1 MMRYLGFTRELTL
14 SWVAPIH
21 LILTTHGRRF
31 VRFGLV
37 GGGGAVL
44 NTALLYLLVHFGR
57 WAYVPAAAVATEAAI
72 LSNFVF
78 NDRWTFHDA
87 RGRIPW
93 PRRAALYNTVA
104 LGGLAVS
111 LVVLALLTA
120 TLHFH
125 YLVANLIAIGVAT
138 LWNYTVNARF
148 TWVAHRADGPVA
160 ELVEAEDAWYRR
172 VAGIV
177 TLKDAGQRDNT
188 PPHAH
193 GATSVSRP
201 PLLSRV
207 ASSSSTRG
215 RETLEK
221 LP

>member
-1 MMRYLGFTRELTL
+1 MMRYLGLTRAPTL
-14 SWVAPIH
+14 SWVAPIR
-21 LILTTHGRRF
+21 LILSTHGRRF

-37 GGGGAVL
+37 GGVGAVL

-57 WAYVPAAAVATEAAI
+57 WSYVPAAAVATETAI
-72 LSNFVF
+72 LSNFVL

-87 RGRIPW
+87 RGRSPW
-93 PRRAALYNTVA
+93 PRRVARYNVVA
-104 LGGLAVS
+104 LGGLVVS
-111 LVVLALLTA
+111 LVALALLTA
-120 TLHFH
+120 TLHLH
-125 YLVANLIAIGVAT
+125 YLVANLMAIGVAT

-160 ELVEAEDAWYRR
+160 EVVEAEAAWYRR

-177 TLKDAGQRDNT
+177 TLKDAGQRDST

-201 PLLSRV
+201 TLLSRV
-207 ASSSSTRG
+207 ASSSGASG
-215 RETLEK
+215 RATLEK

>member
-87 RGRIPW
+87 RGRSPW
-93 PRRAALYNTVA
+93 TGRLARYNVIA
-104 LGGLAVS
+104 LGGLVVS

-120 TLHFH
+120 TFHLH
-125 YLVANLIAIGVAT
+125 YLVANLMAIGGAT

-148 TWVAHRADGPVA
+148 TWVAHRADGLVV
-160 ELVEAEDAWYRR
+160 EVVEAEVAWYRR
-172 VAGIV
+172 VAGVV
-177 TLKDAGQRDNT
+177 TMKNNCRREST
-188 PPHAH
+188 PPHEQGSA
-193 GATSVSRP
+193 SVSRP
-201 PLLSRV
+201 ALLSRV
-207 ASSSSTRG
+207 TSSSGASG
-215 RETLEK
+215 RATLEK

>member
-1 MMRYLGFTRELTL
+1 MNDIMHGLYTC
-14 SWVAPIH
+14 VAAAVH
-21 LILTTHGRRF
+21 LNGRRF

-37 GGGGAVL
+37 GGVGAVL

-57 WAYVPAAAVATEAAI
+57 WSYVPAAAVATETAI
-72 LSNFVF
+72 LSNFVL

-87 RGRIPW
+87 RGRSPW
-93 PRRAALYNTVA
+93 PRRVARYNVVA
-104 LGGLAVS
+104 LGGLVVS
-111 LVVLALLTA
+111 LVALALLTA
-120 TLHFH
+120 TLHLH
-125 YLVANLIAIGVAT
+125 YLVANLMAIGVAT

-160 ELVEAEDAWYRR
+160 EVVEAEAAWYRR

-177 TLKDAGQRDNT
+177 TLKDAGQRDST
-188 PPHAH
+188 PPH

-201 PLLSRV
+201 TLLSRV
-207 ASSSSTRG
+207 ASSSWTRG
-215 RETLEK
+215 RETFETLEK